1 MLLADL
7 ELVGDLLVGEPSTYE
22 REDFTFPTAEVHS
35 SDVATIALEPYAMPN
50 LLIGAG
56 PPEGIPSS
64 FRYGPDFQ
72 GPKDLRYVRLYR
84 PNGDTLLRGDVGIR
98 QTACA
103 KGEDLSLFPA

>member
-7 ELVGDLLVGEPSTYE
+7 ELVGDLLVGEPSTHE
-22 REDFTFPTAEVHS
+22 REDFTFPTAEAHS
-35 SDVATIALEPYAMPN
+35 SGTVASALEPYAMPN
-50 LLIGAG
+50 LSIGAG
-56 PPEGIPSS
+56 PPERIPGSL
-64 FRYGPDFQ
+64 RDGPDFQ